1 MLQGLG
7 FSFPTLQGCYKQR
20 ASCEEDDLSAELS
33 HLVGSVLDFANFV
46 NKWRNMSDRV
56 SKEMTE
62 VDYIFDAW
70 NTGLFFDLEL
80 ILQEGHDSKLE
91 ILFANIMTSKKMA
104 EEDFLFLLFQKFLP
118 RKFIAV

>member
-20 ASCEEDDLSAELS
+20 VSCEEDDLSAELS
-33 HLVGSVLDFANFV
+33 HLVESVLDFANFV

-62 VDYIFDAW
+62 VDYIFW
-70 NTGLFFDLEL
+70 CLKYR
-80 ILQEGHDSKLE
+80 IIYWSYLQKGHDTKLE
-91 ILFANIMTSKKMA
+91 ILFAKIMTSIKSS
-104 EEDFLFLLFQKFLP
+104 EEDFLFLLSQKFLP